1 MIPTVAVVGA
11 GWAGLA
17 AAVDLVDAGARV
29 VVFEATPQAGGRARA
44 VELELDGRRIEL
56 DNGQHLMMGAY
67 RECLRLVRRVA
78 GDERSVLQRNRLCL
92 RAPGGLHLAAPGW
105 LPAPLHLAAALISA
119 RGLSASERIALI
131 RALAALRARRWQVPE
146 GGTVRALLERLRQ
159 PAALVSRIWAP
170 LCVSALNTRMDEA
183 CARTFAT
190 VLRDTLGASRADSD
204 FLVPRAT
211 LSDVFPRPALR
222 WLIERGAQ
230 VLTGTPIRTI
240 DHDGSTWQVHG
251 AHGHLRCDS
260 VVLAVAPAAA
270 VRLLAVPMT
279 TPARELVA
287 ALAAFDHDHIATVY
301 LAWPTASAPRL
312 PQWTMLADDDT
323 GERPGQWLFDRGCT
337 DGLQIA
343 SVVVSAAQ
351 REQATTPGTLCAAV
365 ADQVCAQLGVPWPT
379 AQRAIIEKRATFRCR
394 PDRPV
399 IEAHSAID
407 AGWPALWLAGDHVLP
422 GYPATLESAVRSG
435 ALAARGLLQ
444 ALAAPGVPAAPRQ
457 SSQAESSACSIRSS
471 STT

>member
-1 MIPTVAVVGA
+1 MTPSVAVVGA

-29 VVFEATPQAGGRARA
+29 VVFEAAPQAGGRARA
-44 VELELDGRRIEL
+44 VELELAGRRLEL
-56 DNGQHLMMGAY
+56 DNGQHLLMGAY

-78 GDERSVLQRNRLCL
+78 GEEHSVLRRSPLRL
-92 RAPGGLHLAAPGW
+92 RAADGMRLDAPGW
-105 LPAPLHLAAALISA
+105 LPAPLHLATGLIAA
-119 RGLSASERIALI
+119 RGLGAGERIAMV

-146 GGTVRALLERLRQ
+146 GGTVQALLERLRQ
-159 PAALVSRIWAP
+159 PPALVRRLWAP

-190 VLRDTLGASRADSD
+190 VLRDTLGAPRADSD
-204 FLVPRAT
+204 FLLPRAT
-211 LSDVFPRPALR
+211 LSDVFPRPAQR
-222 WLIERGAQ
+222 WLFEHGAQ
-230 VLTGTPIRTI
+230 VLTGTPVRSI
-240 DHDGSTWQVHG
+240 DHDGRAWRVHS

-270 VRLLAVPMT
+270 TRLLAAST
-279 TPARELVA
+279 STRAQELIA
-287 ALAAFDHDHIATVY
+287 TLSAFDHDRIATVY
-301 LAWPTASAPRL
+301 LAWPAAGAPRL
-312 PQWTMLADDDT
+312 PQWTMLSDDDT

-337 DGLQIA
+337 EGLQIA
-343 SVVVSAAQ
+343 SVVVSAAR
-351 REQATTPGTLCAAV
+351 REQAMSPGALCEVV
-365 ADQVCAQLGVPWPT
+365 ADQVCAQLGVPRPT
-379 AQRAIIEKRATFRCR
+379 AERAIVEKRATFRCT

-399 IEAHSAID
+399 IEARSAID
-407 AGWPALWLAGDHVLP
+407 AGWPSLWLAGDHVLP

-435 ALAARGLLQ
+435 ALAARGLLR
-444 ALAAPGVPAAPRQ
+444 ALAVPGVPAAPRQ